1 MLIEFVFKGARHIFS
16 EGVGKN
22 VANPT
27 AMLLCSAKLLHH
39 VNLPAYGTMIRNAVE
54 KVLADGKVRTKD
66 IGGQSTT
73 QEFTYAV
80 IYNLQ
85 QVA

>member
-1 MLIEFVFKGARHIFS
+1 MEIYSKGARHIFS

-27 AMLLCSAKLLHH
+27 AMMLCSAKLLNH
-39 VNLPAYGTMIRNAVE
+39 VNLGQYGQMIRNSVE
-54 KVLADGKVRTKD
+54 KVLADGKVKTKD

-80 IYNLQ
+80 IYNLD
-85 QVA
+85 QVKM